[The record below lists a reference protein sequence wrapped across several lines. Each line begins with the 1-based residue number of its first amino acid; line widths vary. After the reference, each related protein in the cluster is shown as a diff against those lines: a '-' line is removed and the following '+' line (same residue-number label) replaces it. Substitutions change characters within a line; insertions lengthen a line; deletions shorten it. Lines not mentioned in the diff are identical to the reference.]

1 MASRDC
7 IDRLKARWRTHVNAV
22 GAFDAALTGAMFDRL
37 CASYSESARHYH
49 TLDHLDF
56 LFDRLEEHGDGIEDG
71 ARVAFAAW
79 YHDVIYDARRADNE
93 EMSAA
98 RAEEE
103 LAELGVEAAMR
114 KGVSDLVRAT
124 KDHLG
129 AKVDGDGALFLDAD
143 YSILG
148 AKADVYRAYTQNVRM
163 EYAHVSD
170 AQWRDGR
177 GAFLKR
183 AAQATRLFR
192 TDVFER
198 AYGAQA
204 KANVAAE
211 LKELGVAAN
220 A

>member
-22 GAFDAALTGAMFDRL
+22 GAFDAALAGAMFERL

-49 TLDHLDF
+49 TPDHLDDVF
-56 LFDRLEEHGDGIEDG
+56 GKLEAHGDAIENG
-71 ARVAFAAW
+71 PRVALAAW
-79 YHDVIYDARRADNE
+79 YHDVIYDARRGDNE
-93 EMSAA
+93 ELSAQ
-98 RAEEE
+98 RAEVE
-103 LAELGVEAAMR
+103 LNDLGVDVEMR
-114 KGVSDLVRAT
+114 QSVCELVRAT
-124 KDHLG
+124 KDHMG
-129 AKVDGDGALFLDAD
+129 AQVDNDGALFLDAD

-148 AKADVYRAYTQNVRM
+148 AASDVYRAYTKNVRK
-163 EYAHVSD
+163 EYAHVND

-183 AAQATRLFR
+183 TAQAARFFR
-192 TDVFER
+192 TDVFEA

-204 KANVAAE
+204 RANVAAE
-211 LKELGVAAN
+211 LKELEVAAH